1 MTAVSNA
8 GLTASQWNASVR
20 DNLLMTA
27 PAVAV
32 SAGGLIATASANVVV
47 QRTPAAASVTAGES
61 TTSTSYT
68 STLTNSSVG
77 PSVTVACGTRA
88 LVAFHTRQITSVNNI
103 NAWTSYAIS
112 APTNLAANDSW
123 ALSYD
128 VVGTQVYHG
137 LTLVEPNV
145 TAGTNTFT
153 MQYRI
158 GGTATATFG
167 SRRINVVP
175 F

>member
-1 MTAVSNA
+1 
-8 GLTASQWNASVR
+8 
-20 DNLLMTA
+20 MTA
-27 PAVAV
+27 PAVAT
-32 SAGGLIATASANVVV
+32 SAGGLIATSGANSVV
-47 QRTPAAASVTAGES
+47 QRTPNAAQITAGES

-68 STLTNSSVG
+68 ATLTNASTG
-77 PSVTVACGTRA
+77 PSVTVACGPRA

-103 NAWTSYAIS
+103 NAWTSYTIS
-112 APTNLAANDSW
+112 APTNLAASDNW
-123 ALSYD
+123 AVSYD

-137 LTLVEPNV
+137 LTLIEPNV

-153 MQYRI
+153 MQYRV
-158 GGTATATFG
+158 GGSATATFG